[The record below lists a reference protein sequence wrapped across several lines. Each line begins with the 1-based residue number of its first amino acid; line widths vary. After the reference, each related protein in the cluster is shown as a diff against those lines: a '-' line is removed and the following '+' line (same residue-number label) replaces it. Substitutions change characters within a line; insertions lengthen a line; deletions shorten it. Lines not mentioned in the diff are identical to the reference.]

1 MYILSEHKCFDGL
14 QLRVR
19 HPSAVNHCE
28 MTYSLY
34 LPPQALA
41 GGRVPLLYWL
51 SGLTCTDENFTQKA
65 GAQRYAA
72 QYGLALVMP
81 DTSPRG
87 EGVPDDPSY
96 DLGQGAGFYLNAT
109 QTPWAQHYHMYDYIT
124 AELPAHLAAHY
135 PLDDRAGIAGHS
147 MGGHGALQIA
157 LKNPARYAAVSAFA
171 PIVNPGDTPWG
182 QKAFT
187 AYLGDDKQ
195 AWRDWDS
202 TALLATARAQ
212 HLPIRIDAGDADEFR
227 PREIRCETFVDAARQ
242 AGYRVDY
249 HLHPGYDHSY
259 YTIASY
265 IGAHIAFHAE
275 ALGLGKP

>member
-1 MYILSEHKCFDGL
+1 MHILSEHKCFDGL

-19 HPSAVNHCE
+19 HPSAANHCE

-87 EGVPDDPSY
+87 EDVPDDPAY

-187 AYLGDDKQ
+187 AYLGDDKH

-212 HLPIRIDAGDADEFR
+212 HLPIRIDAGDADEFC

>member
-1 MYILSEHKCFDGL
+1 MHILSEHKCFDGL

-87 EGVPDDPSY
+87 EGVPDDPAY

-187 AYLGDDKQ
+187 AYLGDDKH

-265 IGAHIAFHAE
+265 IGAHIAFHSE
-275 ALGLGKP
+275 ALGLRKP

>member
-1 MYILSEHKCFDGL
+1 MHILSEHKCFDGL

>member
-1 MYILSEHKCFDGL
+1 MHILSEHKCFDGL

-19 HPSAVNHCE
+19 HPSAANHCE

-109 QTPWAQHYHMYDYIT
+109 QTPWAQYYHMYDYIT

-187 AYLGDDKQ
+187 AYLGDDKH

>member
-1 MYILSEHKCFDGL
+1 MHILSEHKCFDGL

-87 EGVPDDPSY
+87 EGVPDDPTY

-187 AYLGDDKQ
+187 AYLGDDKH

>member
-1 MYILSEHKCFDGL
+1 MHILSEHKCFDGL

-87 EGVPDDPSY
+87 EGVPDDPAY

-157 LKNPARYAAVSAFA
+157 LKNPSRYAAVSAFA

-187 AYLGDDKQ
+187 AYLGDDKH

-249 HLHPGYDHSY
+249 YLHPGYDHSY

>member
-1 MYILSEHKCFDGL
+1 MHILSEHKCFDGL

-19 HPSAVNHCE
+19 HPSAANHCE

-87 EGVPDDPSY
+87 EGVPDDPAY

-135 PLDDRAGIAGHS
+135 PLDDGAGIAGHS

-187 AYLGDDKQ
+187 AYLGDDKH

>member
-1 MYILSEHKCFDGL
+1 MHILSEHKCFDGL
-14 QLRVR
+14 QLRVH
-19 HPSAVNHCE
+19 HPSAANHCE

-87 EGVPDDPSY
+87 EGVPDDPAY

-187 AYLGDDKQ
+187 AYLGDDKH

-227 PREIRCETFVDAARQ
+227 PHEIRCETFVDAARQ

>member
-1 MYILSEHKCFDGL
+1 MHILSEHKCFDGL

-19 HPSAVNHCE
+19 HPSAANHCE

-72 QYGLALVMP
+72 AYGLALVMP

-87 EGVPDDPSY
+87 ADVADDPGY
-96 DLGQGAGFYLNAT
+96 DLGQGAGFYVNAT
-109 QTPWAQHYHMYDYIT
+109 CAPWAAHYQMYDYIVQ
-124 AELPAHLAAHY
+124 ELPAYLEQHH
-135 PLDDRAGIAGHS
+135 PVSERRSIAGHS

-157 LKNPARYAAVSAFA
+157 LKNPTRYAAVSAFA

-187 AYLGDDKQ
+187 AYLGDDKR

>member
-1 MYILSEHKCFDGL
+1 MHILSEHKCFDGL

-87 EGVPDDPSY
+87 EGVPDDPAY

-135 PLDDRAGIAGHS
+135 PLDDRASIAGHS

-187 AYLGDDKQ
+187 AYLGDDKH

-275 ALGLGKP
+275 ALGLEKP

>member
-1 MYILSEHKCFDGL
+1 MHILSEHKCFDGL

-65 GAQRYAA
+65 GAQRCAA

-87 EGVPDDPSY
+87 EGVPDDPAY

-187 AYLGDDKQ
+187 AYLGDDKH

>member
-1 MYILSEHKCFDGL
+1 MHILSEHKCFDGL

-72 QYGLALVMP
+72 QYGIALVMP

>member
-1 MYILSEHKCFDGL
+1 MHILSEHKCFDGL

-19 HPSAVNHCE
+19 HSSAANHCE

-187 AYLGDDKQ
+187 AYLGDDKH

-227 PREIRCETFVDAARQ
+227 PREIRCETFVDAAQQ

>member
-1 MYILSEHKCFDGL
+1 MHILSEHKCFDGL

-19 HPSAVNHCE
+19 HPSAANHCE

-87 EGVPDDPSY
+87 EGVPDAPSY

-157 LKNPARYAAVSAFA
+157 LKNPSRYAAVSAFA

-187 AYLGDDKQ
+187 AYLGDDKH

-227 PREIRCETFVDAARQ
+227 PREIRCETFVDAAWQ

-249 HLHPGYDHSY
+249 YLHPGYDHSY

>member
-1 MYILSEHKCFDGL
+1 MHILSEHKCFDGL

-19 HPSAVNHCE
+19 HPSAANHCE

-72 QYGLALVMP
+72 QHGLALVMP

-87 EGVPDDPSY
+87 EGVPDDPAY

-124 AELPAHLAAHY
+124 AELPAHLATHY

-187 AYLGDDKQ
+187 AYLGDDKR

>member
-1 MYILSEHKCFDGL
+1 MHTLSEHKCFGGL

-19 HPSAVNHCE
+19 HPSAANHCE

-87 EGVPDDPSY
+87 EGVPDDPAY

-124 AELPAHLAAHY
+124 AELPAHLATYY

-171 PIVNPGDTPWG
+171 PIVNPSDTPWG

-187 AYLGDDKQ
+187 AYLGDDKH

-212 HLPIRIDAGDADEFR
+212 HLPIRVDAGDADEFR

-275 ALGLGKP
+275 ALGLEKP

>member
-1 MYILSEHKCFDGL
+1 MHILSEHKCFDGL

-19 HPSAVNHCE
+19 HPSAANHCE

-51 SGLTCTDENFTQKA
+51 SGLTCNDENFTQKA

-87 EGVPDDPSY
+87 EGVPDDPAY

-109 QTPWAQHYHMYDYIT
+109 HTPWAQHYHMYDYIT

-187 AYLGDDKQ
+187 AYLGDDKH

-265 IGAHIAFHAE
+265 IGAHIAYHAE

>member
-1 MYILSEHKCFDGL
+1 MHILSEHKCFDGL

-19 HPSAVNHCE
+19 HPSAANHCE

-87 EGVPDDPSY
+87 EGVPDDPAY

-147 MGGHGALQIA
+147 TSGHGALQIA

-187 AYLGDDKQ
+187 AYLGDDKH

-275 ALGLGKP
+275 ALGLEKP

>member
-1 MYILSEHKCFDGL
+1 MHILSEHKCFDGL

-87 EGVPDDPSY
+87 EGVPDDPAY

-157 LKNPARYAAVSAFA
+157 LKNPTRYAAVSAFA

-187 AYLGDDKQ
+187 AYLGDDKH

-202 TALLATARAQ
+202 TALLTTARAQ

>member
-1 MYILSEHKCFDGL
+1 MHILSEHKCFDGL

-87 EGVPDDPSY
+87 EGVPDDPAY

-187 AYLGDDKQ
+187 AYLGDDKH

-227 PREIRCETFVDAARQ
+227 PREIRCETFVDAAQQ

>member
-1 MYILSEHKCFDGL
+1 MHILSEHKCFDGL

-19 HPSAVNHCE
+19 HPSAANHCE

-87 EGVPDDPSY
+87 EGVPDDPAY

-135 PLDDRAGIAGHS
+135 PLNDRAGIAGHS

-157 LKNPARYAAVSAFA
+157 LKNPTRYAAVSAFA

-187 AYLGDDKQ
+187 AYLGDDKR

>member
-1 MYILSEHKCFDGL
+1 MHILSEHKCFDGL

-51 SGLTCTDENFTQKA
+51 SGLTCTDENFAQKA

-87 EGVPDDPSY
+87 EGVPDDPAY

-135 PLDDRAGIAGHS
+135 PLNDRADIAGHS

-187 AYLGDDKQ
+187 AYLGDDKH

-265 IGAHIAFHAE
+265 IGVHIAFHAE

>member
-1 MYILSEHKCFDGL
+1 MPSSLS
-14 QLRVR
+14 
-19 HPSAVNHCE
+19 
-28 MTYSLY
+28 

-87 EGVPDDPSY
+87 EGVPDDPAY

-187 AYLGDDKQ
+187 AYLGDNKH

-227 PREIRCETFVDAARQ
+227 PREIRCETFVDAAQQ

>member
-1 MYILSEHKCFDGL
+1 MHILSEHKCFDGL

-187 AYLGDDKQ
+187 AYLGDDKH

-212 HLPIRIDAGDADEFR
+212 HLPIRIDAGDSDEFR

>member
-1 MYILSEHKCFDGL
+1 MHILSEHKCFDGL

-19 HPSAVNHCE
+19 HSSAANHCE

-51 SGLTCTDENFTQKA
+51 SGLTCTDENFTQTA

-87 EGVPDDPSY
+87 EGVPDDPAY

-124 AELPAHLAAHY
+124 AELPAYLAAHY
-135 PLDDRAGIAGHS
+135 PLNDRAGIAGHS

-187 AYLGDDKQ
+187 AYLGDDKH

-249 HLHPGYDHSY
+249 CLHPGYDHSY

-275 ALGLGKP
+275 ALGLRKP

>member
-1 MYILSEHKCFDGL
+1 
-14 QLRVR
+14 
-19 HPSAVNHCE
+19 
-28 MTYSLY
+28 
-34 LPPQALA
+34 
-41 GGRVPLLYWL
+41 VPLLYWL

-87 EGVPDDPSY
+87 EGVPDDPAY

-187 AYLGDDKQ
+187 AYLGDDKH

>member
-1 MYILSEHKCFDGL
+1 MHILSEHKCFDGL

-19 HPSAVNHCE
+19 HSSAANHCE

-87 EGVPDDPSY
+87 EGVPDDPAY

-135 PLDDRAGIAGHS
+135 PLNDRAGIAGHS

-157 LKNPARYAAVSAFA
+157 LKNPTRYAAVSAFA

-187 AYLGDDKQ
+187 AYLGDDKR

>member
-1 MYILSEHKCFDGL
+1 MHILSEHKCFDGL

-19 HPSAVNHCE
+19 HPSAANHCE

-34 LPPQALA
+34 RPPQALA

-87 EGVPDDPSY
+87 EGVPDDPAY

-187 AYLGDDKQ
+187 AYLGDDKH

-275 ALGLGKP
+275 ALGLEKP

>member
-1 MYILSEHKCFDGL
+1 MHILSEHKCFDGL

-87 EGVPDDPSY
+87 EGVPDDPTY

-187 AYLGDDKQ
+187 AYLGDDKH

-242 AGYRVDY
+242 ASYRVDY

>member
-1 MYILSEHKCFDGL
+1 MHILSEHKCFDGL

-28 MTYSLY
+28 MTNSLY

-87 EGVPDDPSY
+87 EGVPDDPAY

-187 AYLGDDKQ
+187 AYLGDDKH

>member
-1 MYILSEHKCFDGL
+1 MHILSEHKCFDGL

-87 EGVPDDPSY
+87 EGVPDDPAY

-109 QTPWAQHYHMYDYIT
+109 QTPWAQHYHMYGYIT

-157 LKNPARYAAVSAFA
+157 LKNPSRYAAVSAFA

-187 AYLGDDKQ
+187 AYLGDDKH

>member
-1 MYILSEHKCFDGL
+1 MHILSEHKCFDGL

-87 EGVPDDPSY
+87 EGVPDDPAY

-187 AYLGDDKQ
+187 AYLGDDKH

-265 IGAHIAFHAE
+265 IGVHIAFHAE

>member
-1 MYILSEHKCFDGL
+1 MHILSEHKCFDGL

-51 SGLTCTDENFTQKA
+51 SGLTCTDENFSQKA

-87 EGVPDDPSY
+87 EGVPDDPAY

-187 AYLGDDKQ
+187 AYLGDDKH

-249 HLHPGYDHSY
+249 YLHPGYDHSY

>member
-1 MYILSEHKCFDGL
+1 MHILSEHKCFDGL

-19 HPSAVNHCE
+19 HSSAANHCE

-65 GAQRYAA
+65 GAQRSAA

-87 EGVPDDPSY
+87 EGVPDDPAY

-187 AYLGDDKQ
+187 AYLGDDKH

>member
-1 MYILSEHKCFDGL
+1 MHILSEHKCFDGL

-19 HPSAVNHCE
+19 HPSAANHCE

-87 EGVPDDPSY
+87 EGVPDDPAY

-187 AYLGDDKQ
+187 AYLGDDKH

-202 TALLATARAQ
+202 AALLATARAQ